1 MECANHIE
9 KDAVANCRACGKAL
23 CVECAVEVGDT
34 FACQG
39 QCELAVRAL
48 IEAAHR
54 SERKTKLVAGGS
66 MSILCLLGA
75 FACFGIMAKDIWTT
89 QRANMDEDG
98 NFHVDPP
105 ITMKV
110 TKTEKIGYAAGGVF
124 LLAGGVYG
132 LVLTSR
138 LK

>member
-1 MECANHIE
+1 MECSNHIE
-9 KDAVANCRACGKAL
+9 REAVGKCRACGRSL
-23 CVECAVEVGDT
+23 CVECAAEVGET

-39 QCELAVRAL
+39 RCELAVRAIL
-48 IEAAHR
+48 QAEHR
-54 SERKTKLVAGGS
+54 SERKTKFVAGTS
-66 MSILCLLGA
+66 MAILCLIGA

-105 ITMKV
+105 ITMRV
-110 TKTEKIGYAAGGVF
+110 TKAEKIGYLAGGVF

-132 LVLTSR
+132 LVVTLR